1 MIRTVAILS
10 ALVLLGGCSFIPGL
24 AQVEAASTMG
34 TSKTMT
40 DHVISVT
47 SGKNC
52 SSVRREKGLTY
63 CEEDQLQPPPT
74 SRHCYRTLG
83 SVTCY
88 DRPDPYEG
96 RYSQVDETPP
106 PAVKPAP

>member
-1 MIRTVAILS
+1 MIRAAAILS
-10 ALVLLGGCSFIPGL
+10 ALAFLGGCSFIPGL
-24 AQVEAASTMG
+24 AQVEAASTMA
-34 TSKTMT
+34 TSKPLT

-52 SSVRREKGLTY
+52 SSVRREKGMTY
-63 CEEDQLQPPPT
+63 CEEDELKPAPT
-74 SRHCYRTLG
+74 NRHCYRTLG

-96 RYSQVDETPP
+96 RYSQVEETPA

>member
-1 MIRTVAILS
+1 MRLIAILS
-10 ALVLLGGCSFIPGL
+10 LMVLLGGCGVVPGL
-24 AQVEAASTMG
+24 GGAEALSAVG
-34 TSKTMT
+34 TSKTLG
-40 DHVISVT
+40 DHIVSFT

-52 SSVRREKGLTY
+52 SSVRREKGMAY
-63 CEEDQLQPPPT
+63 CEEDDAQPPPV

-96 RYSQVDETPP
+96 RHQRVEETPP
-106 PAVKPAP
+106 PAIKPTR